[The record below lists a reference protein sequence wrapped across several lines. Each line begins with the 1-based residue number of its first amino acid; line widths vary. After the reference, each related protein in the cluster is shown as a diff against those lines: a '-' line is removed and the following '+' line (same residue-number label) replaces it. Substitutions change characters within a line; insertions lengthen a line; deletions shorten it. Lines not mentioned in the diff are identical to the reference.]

1 MMDTNSNIEE
11 RLWDYVDGISSAH
24 EKNVIEK
31 LLETNSEWRHK
42 YKEILKASILLQ
54 ESIEIDEPS
63 MRFTQNVMEE
73 IAKYKIAPAAST
85 YINKKIIYSIAA
97 VFLTIIVAMFVYV
110 FANVDWAPAGSGGG
124 IPFDISKINY
134 GKIFNSTYVNIFLM
148 LNVIIGLVF
157 LDKYFSVKKKKLLER
172 DLTNTSI

>member
-1 MMDTNSNIEE
+1 MDTNSNMEE

-24 EKNVIEK
+24 EKSVIEK
-31 LLETNSEWRHK
+31 LLETDSEWRHK
-42 YKEILKASILLQ
+42 YKEILKANILLQ
-54 ESIEIDEPS
+54 ESIDLDEPS
-63 MRFTQNVMEE
+63 MRFTQNVMED

-85 YINKKIIYSIAA
+85 YINKKIIYGIAA

-110 FANVDWAPAGSGGG
+110 FANVDWATTGSGGG

-134 GKIFNSTYVNIFLM
+134 GKIFSSTYVNMFLM
-148 LNVIIGLVF
+148 LNVMIGLVF
-157 LDKYFSVKKKKLLER
+157 LDKYLSVRKKKLLEQ